1 MGAESVIDFAGLD
14 AAAAATETP
23 VGETPAVETPDT
35 TVPATETKTPEVA
48 KEGKQQYN
56 SDGTPIESTEKTEET
71 LPGSE
76 TTPQNI
82 RQALKA
88 LRDQDPK
95 NAAVVKE
102 LHGSFE
108 RWNAAKQIFP
118 KGVNEMKEA
127 KAFID
132 TVGGHDGY
140 QALQDQIAAIDASD
154 TLLYAGD
161 PKLIENVVEDLKSQ
175 GKLDA
180 LGRMAPS
187 FLDALKANDP
197 KGYTAAFAPH
207 FLSGIQQV
215 QLPEVIDGIT
225 AALAKG
231 TPEGVAEAKQIAE
244 GAGKWYQGLQAQ
256 AEKSKAEAV
265 NPERLKL
272 EEDRKALAK
281 EQEEFKTGQT
291 KQFQESVASANE
303 KVNNKVLGND
313 LKSYL
318 RMPYFKEF
326 SRENLIP
333 LGNAIKSELY
343 ATLKADKAYSGQ
355 MKAMWGT
362 KSPDRAKI
370 EEYHKTKLESISADT
385 VRTVVQRMYPGY
397 AKGGTAAG
405 RVAAAEVKKA
415 ATTKA
420 NTEAVATGKPVYV
433 AVKPKWEEI
442 SWDKD
447 PKQYL
452 YIAGK
457 AHLKSGAFVTWRK

>member
-1 MGAESVIDFAGLD
+1 MADSVIDFAGLETQAD
-14 AAAAATETP
+14 A
-23 VGETPAVETPDT
+23 VETPAVEVTEADT
-35 TVPATETKTPEVA
+35 ATETTETPGAA
-48 KEGKQQYN
+48 KEQINPDGSPKVVEEKN
-56 SDGTPIESTEKTEET
+56 EDGTPKEKTED
-71 LPGSE
+71 LPG
-76 TTPQNI
+76 TDATPQNV
-82 RQALKA
+82 RQALKS
-88 LRDQDPK
+88 LRDADPK

-132 TVGGHDGY
+132 TVGGHEGY
-140 QALQDQIAAIDASD
+140 QALQEQISAIEASD
-154 TLLYAGD
+154 NLLYSGD

-187 FLDALKANDP
+187 FLDALKSNDP

-207 FLSGIQQV
+207 FLAGIQQV
-215 QLPEVIDGIT
+215 QIPEVIDGIT

-231 TPEGVAEAKQIAE
+231 TPEGVAEAKSIAE
-244 GAGKWYQGLQAQ
+244 GAGKWYLGLQAQ

-303 KVNNKVLGND
+303 KVNNKILGND
-313 LKSYL
+313 LKEYL
-318 RMPYFKEF
+318 RKPFFKEY

-343 ATLKADKAYSGQ
+343 ATLKADKAYQGQ
-355 MKAMWGT
+355 MKAMWGV
-362 KSPDRAKI
+362 KSPDRNKI
-370 EEYHKTKLESISADT
+370 EEYHKTKLESISADV
-385 VRTVVQRMYPGY
+385 VRAVVQRMYPGY

-415 ATTKA
+415 ATQKQDA
-420 NTEAVATGKPVYV
+420 QSVATGKPIYIVQ
-433 AVKPKWEEI
+433 KPAWESI
-442 SWDKD
+442 DWSRD

-452 YIAGK
+452 YISGK
-457 AHLKSGAFVTWRK
+457 AYLKGSNKFVTWRK